1 MKTSFGGIQQTV
13 LGSVAS
19 HSSWVYQQTQAME
32 ASALTGMLTH
42 FSFELYN

>member
-1 MKTSFGGIQQTV
+1 MKTSFDGIQKTV

-32 ASALTGMLTH
+32 ASAHTGMLTR
-42 FSFELYN
+42 FSFELR